1 MKSLLQVGDID
12 VEVVRKDIK
21 NVHLSVHPP
30 KGRVTVAAPAYMKL
44 ENIRLFVIAKVV
56 WIREQQKRLQLRM
69 MMGPCPQRRQQRSRL
84 AGQSPTWR
92 GPGYQLPLWHLIHR

>member
-44 ENIRLFVIAKVV
+44 ENIDEVSKSVI
-56 WIREQQKRLQLRM
+56 
-69 MMGPCPQRRQQRSRL
+69 
-84 AGQSPTWR
+84 
-92 GPGYQLPLWHLIHR
+92 